1 MQHWRYAGILK
12 IKDIFDTLQN
22 CFPSFY
28 SFRDKFN
35 VRCNFLQYFSLLV
48 TPSLKAGKNSL
59 ICSLKQ
65 SSILQILIEE
75 TTCKKIYTKL
85 LSLGSKP
92 PPTCEK
98 RLLNFGYL
106 KDDLRKLY
114 LLPFEVTKE
123 VKLSMFQYKIIH
135 NILCTKSLLFK
146 MKKEDS
152 PRCPFCPADHT
163 IIHLFT
169 ECAQATLFWKEF
181 LDWASRMVN
190 SKLSL
195 SIKEIM
201 FGIINN
207 DSKFCLALN
216 HLVIIGKYFLYV
228 KALNG
233 KFYIFNEFVSLAR
246 DKISLEKYISCTTG
260 REKEF
265 RTKWSVFS
273 SLLNTV

>member
-1 MQHWRYAGILK
+1 MYRDTWDITVSQPIVILYSYTFVLWSEGPHIKFFNPDQVQIHTGFFTFLWKSVRFVTIKIFLMACTQSVKRWMMVWSAGQK
-12 IKDIFDTLQN
+12 GQ
-22 CFPSFY
+22 
-28 SFRDKFN
+28 
-35 VRCNFLQYFSLLV
+35 
-48 TPSLKAGKNSL
+48 
-59 ICSLKQ
+59 
-65 SSILQILIEE
+65 
-75 TTCKKIYTKL
+75 
-85 LSLGSKP
+85 
-92 PPTCEK
+92 
-98 RLLNFGYL
+98 
-106 KDDLRKLY
+106 
-114 LLPFEVTKE
+114 
-123 VKLSMFQYKIIH
+123 
-135 NILCTKSLLFK
+135 
-146 MKKEDS
+146 
-152 PRCPFCPADHT
+152 
-163 IIHLFT
+163 
-169 ECAQATLFWKEF
+169 F

-260 REKEF
+260 REKDF

-273 SLLNTV
+273 SLLNTVWNSVYLTDCTPI

>member
-1 MQHWRYAGILK
+1 M
-12 IKDIFDTLQN
+12 
-22 CFPSFY
+22 
-28 SFRDKFN
+28 
-35 VRCNFLQYFSLLV
+35 
-48 TPSLKAGKNSL
+48 
-59 ICSLKQ
+59 
-65 SSILQILIEE
+65 
-75 TTCKKIYTKL
+75 
-85 LSLGSKP
+85 LSHRSKP

-98 RLLNFGYL
+98 RLLNFGYQ

-114 LLPFEVTKE
+114 PLPFEITKE
-123 VKLSMFQYKIIH
+123 VKLLMFQYKIIY

-146 MKKEDS
+146 MKKEVS

-163 IIHLFT
+163 IVHLFT

-181 LDWASRMVN
+181 LDWASRMVSSN
-190 SKLSL
+190 LSL
-195 SIKEIM
+195 SMIESM
-201 FGIINN
+201 FGFMNT
-207 DSKFCLALN
+207 DSNFCSALN

-246 DKISLEKYISCTTG
+246 DKISLEKYLSCTTA

-273 SLLNTV
+273 SPLNTVGNSVYLTDCASI